1 MKERTPAYYRA
12 RLDTFRYFLNEE
24 LPGHPVYDTGKKN
37 SPLELLKQGFVH
49 PDLKERF
56 ESRIESFSKLGIK
69 VSDTPLSF
77 TELCSFNTWFAIHP
91 KKVAGTEMATTSINF
106 PITIKGTKE
115 DIERTITKGLG
126 NDKDKRIRIAQV
138 KAAAKLKQLQLVEF
152 SGSGE
157 PIKIGVRDAKRWIKQ
172 GDMFFVVRSWYREG
186 RIKNKIYEPKND
198 PYTKYIEVG
207 NGSLVLDLDNYT
219 MLWQE

>member
-1 MKERTPAYYRA
+1 MNERTPAYYRA

-24 LPGHPVYDTGKKN
+24 LPGHPVYDTGQKN

-56 ESRIESFSKLGIK
+56 ESRIESFQKLGIK

-91 KKVAGTEMATTSINF
+91 EKVAGTELVTTSINF
-106 PITIKGTKE
+106 PLTIKGTKE
-115 DIERTITKGLG
+115 DIERIITEGLKD
-126 NDKDKRIRIAQV
+126 DKQKRIRIAQV
-138 KAAAKLKQLQLVEF
+138 KAAAKLKLLQLVEL

-157 PIKIGVRDAKRWIKQ
+157 PIKISVRDAKRWIKQ
-172 GDMFFVVRSWYREG
+172 GDMFFVVRSWYRDG

-207 NGSLVLDLDNYT
+207 NGSLIMDLDNYT
-219 MLWQE
+219 LLWQE